1 MNFRLEALQA
11 VTRRHFLQ
19 SASLGLGGIAL
30 AELGGMARADAPAIS
45 NDNPLAPRK
54 PHFKPTAKRVIYLHM
69 SGAPPHLDLFDYK
82 PELIKHDGKDCPDE
96 YLKGKRFAF
105 TSGVP
110 KLLGTKQPFK
120 QYGRAGIWMSDAI
133 KPLHDVAD
141 EITVI
146 RSMKTDEFNHA
157 PAELLL
163 YTGFAR
169 QGRPSFGAW
178 TTYGLGSESQN
189 LPGFVVLIS
198 NGVQPSG
205 GQGCWGSGFLPS
217 VFQGVQCRS
226 KGEPV
231 LYLSD
236 PPGLDR
242 DMRRL
247 GLDAMKDLNELQ
259 EKELGHP
266 ETRTRVAQ
274 YELAFRMQ
282 MSATEVMDISKE
294 SPKLLDAYGAKPGAA
309 SFANNCLLARRLI
322 EQGVRFV
329 QLFDW
334 GWDFHGTNPAED
346 IRDGL
351 TKKGTVTTQAVAALI
366 KDLKNRGLLD
376 DTLVI
381 WGGEFGRTPFREG
394 RTAGGNV
401 LGRDHFPDCFS
412 LMLCGGGI
420 KAGHVQ
426 GESDELGFKVGK
438 DLVHVHDLQATL
450 QYCLG
455 FDHTKLTYRFQG
467 RDYRLTDVHGKVV
480 KEILA

>member
-1 MNFRLEALQA
+1 MHPALTRLQS
-11 VTRRHFLQ
+11 VTRRNFLQ
-19 SASLGLGGIAL
+19 GSSLGIGSLALSQLLGDAKADVAGIT
-30 AELGGMARADAPAIS
+30 ADR
-45 NDNPLAPRK
+45 PLAPRA
-54 PHFKPTAKRVIYLHM
+54 PHFAPKAKRVIYLHM
-69 SGAPPHLDLFDYK
+69 SGAPPHLDLLDYK
-82 PELIKHDGKDCPDE
+82 PELVKHDGENCPDM

-120 QYGRAGIWMSDAI
+120 QRGKSGIWMSDAI
-133 KPLHDVAD
+133 PGLHDVAD
-141 EITVI
+141 DVTVI

-169 QGRPSFGAW
+169 QGRPSLGCWA
-178 TTYGLGSESQN
+178 TYGLGSESQN

-236 PPGLDR
+236 PAGMDR
-242 DMRRL
+242 DMRRTS
-247 GLDAMKDLNELQ
+247 LDALKDLNELQ
-259 EKELGHP
+259 GKEMGHP
-266 ETRTRVAQ
+266 ETNTRISQ

-294 SPKLLDAYGAKPGAA
+294 SPKVLDAYGAKPGAG
-309 SFANNCLLARRLI
+309 SFNNNCLLARRLV
-322 EQGVRFV
+322 ESGVRYV

-334 GWDFHGTNPAED
+334 GWDFHGTGPAED

-351 TKKGTVTTQAVAALI
+351 TKKGTVTAQAVGALI
-366 KDLKNRGLLD
+366 KDLKHRGLLD
-376 DTLVI
+376 ETLVI

-394 RTAGGNV
+394 RTAAGAV
-401 LGRDHFPDCFS
+401 LGRDHYPDCYS
-412 LMLCGGGI
+412 LMLAGGGI
-420 KAGHVQ
+420 KGGYTH
-426 GESDELGFKVGK
+426 GESDELGFKVAK
-438 DLVHVHDLQATL
+438 DQVHVHDLQATL
-450 QYCLG
+450 LHCLG
-455 FDHTKLTYRFQG
+455 FDHTKLTFRFQG
-467 RDYRLTDVHGKVV
+467 RDYRLTDVHGSVV
-480 KEILA
+480 KPILA